1 MGLFGAG
8 PELRERERAE
18 FHVEERGGVGGFLCA
33 RFEAEVLTEG
43 P

>member
-8 PELRERERAE
+8 PEWRERERAE
-18 FHVEERGGVGGFLCA
+18 FHVVGWGGGFLCA
-33 RFEAEVLTEG
+33 LFEAEVLTEG